1 MAQPHSVEEPTGR
14 RRLWGDLKVGA
25 KITLA
30 VLAALAVSCAA
41 TLVTL
46 LQTAEVR
53 SVGKAIY
60 TNNVGP
66 LITVGELRDAF
77 RLMRAD
83 QNSLA
88 LLDAGSTASTQKAQQ
103 ISDDG
108 ETITVLAAKY
118 RSTAAD
124 PTLVDEFVTAFTTY
138 DDIAT
143 AQMIP
148 AAVAGDRARYVRVKE
163 GPAKAPY
170 LAAEDALKKITAA
183 ENVQAKDR
191 ADELDKRYATALTI
205 SVAGLLTAIAIG
217 LVLALWVA
225 RGISRPLQGVGAAL
239 DRMADGDLTTTVPDP
254 GTRDEVGTM
263 ARGVKRTLD
272 SMRAS
277 VAEVLQQAGRVTA
290 ASQELSAV
298 ATRIETGATTTA
310 SGSQTASL
318 AANEVAAS
326 VSTVAAA
333 SEEMSAAIAEIS
345 RSAASAV
352 EVAQQALNTAQ
363 QTNDSVAA
371 LGAASVEVGDVVKVI
386 NSIAEQTNLLALNAT
401 IEAARAGEAGKG
413 FAVVATEVKDL
424 AQETAKATEE
434 ITRKIAAMQASSDE
448 AATALGQINAIIEQ
462 INEHQTTVASA
473 VEEQTATTHEI
484 NRSIGQAATGVDHI
498 AQTVSDV
505 STTAEESN
513 ASAAQAA
520 GAARELALTA
530 SALND
535 SVAGF
540 RV

>member
-1 MAQPHSVEEPTGR
+1 VGQPGTVETTAGG

-25 KITLA
+25 KITIA
-30 VLAALAVSCAA
+30 VLAALAVATLA

-46 LQTAEVR
+46 FQTAEVR
-53 SVGKAIY
+53 SVGRSIY

-66 LITVGELRDAF
+66 LITIGELRDAF
-77 RLMRAD
+77 RLLRAD

-88 LLDAGSTASTQKAQQ
+88 LLEPGTAESTTKAQQ
-103 ISDDG
+103 ITSDAD
-108 ETITVLAAKY
+108 EITELAAKY
-118 RSTAAD
+118 RDSAAD
-124 PTLVDEFVTAFTTY
+124 PALVDAFSTSFASY
-138 DDIAT
+138 NQIAT
-143 AQMIP
+143 TQMIP
-148 AAVAGDRARYVRVKE
+148 AALAGDTARYVSVKE
-163 GPAKAPY
+163 GAGKAPY
-170 LAAEDALKKITAA
+170 LAAEEALQEITAA
-183 ENVQAKDR
+183 EHAQAQER
-191 ADELDKRYATALTI
+191 ADELDSRYHAALTMSLI
-205 SVAGLLTAIAIG
+205 GIAVALALGLA
-217 LVLALWVA
+217 LALWVA

-239 DRMADGDLTTTVPDP
+239 DRVAGGDLTTTVPDP

-263 ARGVKRTLD
+263 ARGLRRTLA
-272 SMRAS
+272 SMRSS
-277 VAEVLQQAGRVTA
+277 VAEVLQQASRVTA
-290 ASQELSAV
+290 ASQELNAV
-298 ATRIETGATTTA
+298 AGRIEAGATNTA
-310 SGSQTASL
+310 AGSQTASA

-352 EVAQQALNTAQ
+352 EVAQQALNTAA
-363 QTNDSVAA
+363 QTNASVSA

-424 AQETAKATEE
+424 AQATAKATEE

-448 AATALGQINAIIEQ
+448 AATALGQINTIIEQ
-462 INEHQTTVASA
+462 INEHQTIVASA

-484 NRSIGQAATGVDHI
+484 NRSIGQAASGVDHI
-498 AQTVSDV
+498 AHTVSDV
-505 STTAEESN
+505 SATAEESN

-520 GAARELALTA
+520 GAARDLARTA
-530 SALND
+530 GALND
-535 SVAGF
+535 SVSGF

>member
-1 MAQPHSVEEPTGR
+1 MAQPHSVEEPTGGR
-14 RRLWGDLKVGA
+14 RPWGDLKVGA
-25 KITLA
+25 KITVA
-30 VLAALAVSCAA
+30 VLGALAVASAA

-46 LQTAEVR
+46 LQTGEVR

-60 TNNVGP
+60 TNNVVP
-66 LITVGELRDAF
+66 LVTVGELRDAF

-88 LLDAGSTASTQKAQQ
+88 LLDAGSAASTQKAQQ

-108 ETITVLAAKY
+108 ETITALAAKY
-118 RSTAAD
+118 RATAAD
-124 PTLVDEFVTAFTTY
+124 PTLVDEFVTAFSTY

-148 AAVAGDRARYVRVKE
+148 AASAGDTARYVSIKE
-163 GPAKAPY
+163 GAARAPY
-170 LAAEDALKKITAA
+170 LAAEEALKKITAA
-183 ENVQAKDR
+183 ENVQARAR
-191 ADELDKRYATALTI
+191 ADELDGRYTTALTI

-225 RGISRPLQGVGAAL
+225 RGISRPLRGVGAAL
-239 DRMADGDLTTTVPDP
+239 DRMASGDLTTAVPDP
-254 GTRDEVGTM
+254 GTNDEVGQM
-263 ARGVKRTLD
+263 ARGVKRTLE

-277 VAEVLQQAGRVTA
+277 VAEVLRQAGRVTD

-298 ATRIETGATTTA
+298 AARIETGATTTA
-310 SGSQTASL
+310 AGSQTASM

-333 SEEMSAAIAEIS
+333 SEQMSAAIAEIS

-448 AATALGQINAIIEQ
+448 AAAALGQINAIIEQ

-498 AQTVSDV
+498 ALTVSDV
-505 STTAEESN
+505 SATAEESN

-520 GAARELALTA
+520 GAARELTLTA

>member
-1 MAQPHSVEEPTGR
+1 MAQPDTVESSAGKR
-14 RRLWGDLKVGA
+14 RIWGDLKVGA
-25 KITLA
+25 KITIA
-30 VLAALAVSCAA
+30 VLAALAISSAA
-41 TLVTL
+41 TLITL
-46 LQTAEVR
+46 LQTGDVR
-53 SVGKAIY
+53 SIGKSIY

-66 LITVGELRDAF
+66 LITVGELRDSF
-77 RLMRAD
+77 RLLRAD
-83 QNSLA
+83 QNALA
-88 LLDAGSTASTQKAQQ
+88 LLEAGSAASTQKAEQ

-108 ETITVLAAKY
+108 DTITALAAKY
-118 RSTAAD
+118 RSTAAE
-124 PTLVDEFVTAFTTY
+124 PKLVDEFIAAFTTY

-143 AQMIP
+143 TQMIP
-148 AAVAGDRARYVRVKE
+148 AALAGNRARYVSVKE
-163 GPAKAPY
+163 GAAKASY
-170 LAAEDALKKITAA
+170 AASEETLQKITAA
-183 ENVQAKDR
+183 ENAQAKER
-191 ADELDKRYATALTI
+191 ADELDSRYASAVTI
-205 SVAGLLTAIAIG
+205 SVAGLLIAITIG
-217 LVLALWVA
+217 VVLALWVA
-225 RGISRPLQGVGAAL
+225 RGISRPLRGVGAAL

-254 GTRDEVGTM
+254 GTRDEVGMM
-263 ARGVKRTLD
+263 ARGVKRTLT
-272 SMRAS
+272 SIRSS
-277 VAEVLQQAGRVTA
+277 VAEVLQQASRVTA
-290 ASQELSAV
+290 ASHELSAV
-298 ATRIETGATTTA
+298 ASRIETGATTTA
-310 SGSQTASL
+310 SGSQTASA

-498 AQTVSDV
+498 AQTVGNV
-505 STTAEESN
+505 SQTADESN

-535 SVAGF
+535 SVSGF